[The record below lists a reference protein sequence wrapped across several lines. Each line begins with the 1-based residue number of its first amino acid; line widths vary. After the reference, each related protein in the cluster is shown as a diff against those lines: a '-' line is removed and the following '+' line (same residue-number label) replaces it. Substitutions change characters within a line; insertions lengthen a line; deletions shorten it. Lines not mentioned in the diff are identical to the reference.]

1 MKNEEERS
9 KKEIGQRIKD
19 FAAEKFSTQKE
30 LAARLGMVPQTLQS
44 YTSGKNKVNSEILKQ
59 LALMGADVN
68 YILTGKRI
76 TDKIREEVIEEIE
89 SNTQGY
95 DFPVIEDLKDVKSTK
110 KKVIE
115 DVSFTY
121 NKKHG
126 CAVVKV
132 KGDYMSPTI
141 EDGDLVLVDNKL
153 PLYDGAIVAAKL
165 KSGEE
170 HIKRYRILPKDLIQ
184 LDSDNFVHDPLTMK
198 KSDAE
203 IIAPVVKVQRDV
215 YKKK

>member
-1 MKNEEERS
+1 
-9 KKEIGQRIKD
+9 
-19 FAAEKFSTQKE
+19 
-30 LAARLGMVPQTLQS
+30 
-44 YTSGKNKVNSEILKQ
+44 
-59 LALMGADVN
+59 
-68 YILTGKRI
+68 
-76 TDKIREEVIEEIE
+76 
-89 SNTQGY
+89 
-95 DFPVIEDLKDVKSTK
+95 
-110 KKVIE
+110 
-115 DVSFTY
+115 
-121 NKKHG
+121 
-126 CAVVKV
+126 
-132 KGDYMSPTI
+132 MSPTI